1 MRLSRILLWHL
12 DVEQAV
18 ADDEDGESYY
28 ELYADDDPMP
38 DDTWDEEAD
47 LDALPL

>member
-12 DVEQAV
+12 DVEQSV
-18 ADDEDGESYY
+18 ADDEDGDSYAD
-28 ELYADDDPMP
+28 LYAEDDPLP
-38 DDTWDEEAD
+38 EDIWDEDAD